1 MKFTQVQAFEKIKA
15 ILGQT
20 QQISDRT
27 INDTLENL
35 LVFAG
40 EEEELDAFVT
50 KVTKTFTSLD
60 GNLRKEVSDTAKRLA
75 DSAAEE
81 AKKKTKTPE
90 EIAAQKLIDDAE
102 AAKFKDEPEWAKVSR
117 LANEKRI
124 ADLEARLL
132 GDESKR
138 TIEQLKTSAIQAAKT
153 AKYDEKIIN
162 SASRNFDW
170 TKPDADKLFAEEC
183 VHFANEFG
191 VTPPA
196 GGEIITKND
205 AAGFAAQRAK
215 LQEQGIIPKDI

>member
-1 MKFTQVQAFEKIKA
+1 MKFTQLQAFEKIKA
-15 ILGQT
+15 ILGQS

-35 LVFAG
+35 MTFAG
-40 EEEELDAFVT
+40 AEEELDAFIARIQ
-50 KVTKTFTSLD
+50 KTITSLD
-60 GNLRKEVSDTAKRLA
+60 GNLRKEVSDTAKKLE
-75 DSAAEE
+75 EE

-102 AAKFKDEPEWAKVSR
+102 AAKLKDEPEWAKVAR

-138 TIEQLKTSAIQAAKT
+138 TVEQLRASALEAAKA

-170 TKPDADKLFAEEC
+170 SKPNADSLFAAEC

-196 GGEIITKND
+196 GGTPAPKAIDYE
-205 AAGFAAQRAK
+205 AHAK
-215 LQEQGIIPKDI
+215 RLGVSEKK